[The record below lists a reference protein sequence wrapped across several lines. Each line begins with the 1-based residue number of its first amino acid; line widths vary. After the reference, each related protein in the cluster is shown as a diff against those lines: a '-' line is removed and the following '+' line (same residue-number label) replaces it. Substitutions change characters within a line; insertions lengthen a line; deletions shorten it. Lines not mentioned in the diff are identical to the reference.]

1 MLFEL
6 HRSLILLRNRA
17 REYRREVAQ
26 SRSLGISGRRRPG
39 GQPAPSNDNDES

>member
-17 REYRREVAQ
+17 REYRHEAAQ
-26 SRSLGISGRRRPG
+26 LRSKGISGRRRRD
-39 GQPAPSNDNDES
+39 GQPTAPKDSDES

>member
-17 REYRREVAQ
+17 REYRREVSQ
-26 SRSLGISGRRRPG
+26 SRSMGISGRRRRG
-39 GQPAPSNDNDES
+39 GQPAASKDNGES

>member
-17 REYRREVAQ
+17 REYRREVAE
-26 SRSLGISGRRRPG
+26 SRAAGVSARRRRG
-39 GQPAPSNDNDES
+39 GQSGPSGDKDQT

>member
-17 REYRREVAQ
+17 REIRDEVSE
-26 SRSLGISGRRRPG
+26 SRSVRSSGRRRRGSRSVTPKDDT
-39 GQPAPSNDNDES
+39 QS